1 MTGTPTATPSPL
13 PTATPTL
20 AVCVGDCNDNS
31 LVAVNEIILG
41 VNIVLGTAPLDD
53 CPAFDANGNGVLTVN
68 ELVQGV
74 NNSLEDC
81 PGAPASSGSM

>member
-1 MTGTPTATPSPL
+1 M
-13 PTATPTL
+13 
-20 AVCVGDCNDNS
+20 CVGDCNDNS
-31 LVAVNEIILG
+31 IVAVNEIIVG
-41 VNIVLGTAPLDD
+41 VNIVLGTALLDE
-53 CPAFDANGNGVLTVN
+53 CPAFDANGDGTLTVN